1 MKSDIE
7 IAQACPMRHIR
18 EIAREV
24 GVEER
29 YLEQYGNYK
38 AKIDDKLLQ
47 EKKGPDGKLILVT
60 AITPT
65 PAGEGKTTTTV
76 GLADGLRKLGKK
88 SVVALR
94 EPSLG
99 PVFGLKG
106 GAAGGGY
113 AQVVPMEDI
122 NLHFTGDFHAI
133 GAANNLLAAMLDNHI
148 QQGNALGID
157 VKKIT
162 WKRCVDMND
171 RQLRNIVDGLGGRAQ
186 GVPRE
191 DGFDITVASE
201 IMAVLCLATSITDL
215 KARLGRMVVGYTYED
230 KPVTANDLKA
240 AGAMAA
246 LLKDAIKPNL
256 VQTLEGTPALIHGGP
271 FANIAHGC
279 NSIMAT
285 RAALKLGDYAV
296 TEAGFGA
303 DLGAEKF
310 LDIKCRMNGLWPN
323 AIVLVATVRALK
335 HHGGAAKGTY
345 AQPNPEALKA
355 GMANLL
361 SHVKNIR
368 QVWQTPVVVALNRF
382 ATDTA
387 EELDLVAAQ
396 LAEQGVACAP
406 CNGWAEGGKGTTELA
421 KLVCE
426 AADANPAPV
435 PSYTYPDEV
444 PLKDK
449 IRAVATRIY
458 HAAEVSF
465 APQALKDLAQL
476 EADGYASCPVCIAKT
491 QYSMSDDASRLGAPE
506 GYTLTIRSARLSAGA
521 GFVVAFAGSIIAM
534 PGLPK
539 VPAALGIDVDEQGEI
554 TGLF

>member
-1 MKSDIE
+1 MATDLDIARSATMKPIME
-7 IAQACPMRHIR
+7 IADAAGFSPQTVSPYGYHVAKVDPRS
-18 EIAREV
+18 
-24 GVEER
+24 
-29 YLEQYGNYK
+29 YLEK
-38 AKIDDKLLQ
+38 PARA
-47 EKKGPDGKLILVT
+47 KLILVT
-60 AITPT
+60 AINPT
-65 PAGEGKTTTTV
+65 PAGEGKTTV
-76 GLADGLRKLGKK
+76 SVALADGMRKIGKDAML
-88 SVVALR
+88 ALR

-99 PVFGLKG
+99 PVFGMKG
-106 GAAGGGY
+106 GATGGGY
-113 AQVVPMEDI
+113 AQVVPMESI
-122 NLHFTGDFHAI
+122 NLHFTGDLHAI
-133 GAANNLLAAMLDNHI
+133 TTANNLLCAILDNHI
-148 QQGNALGID
+148 QQGNAMNID
-157 VKKIT
+157 PRRVCF
-162 WKRCVDMND
+162 RHCLDVND
-171 RQLRNIVDGLGGRAQ
+171 RQLRQIVMGLGGTQ
-186 GVPRE
+186 NGTPRE
-191 DGFDITVASE
+191 DGFDITAASE
-201 IMAVLCLATSITDL
+201 VMATFCLAADLKDL
-215 KARLGRMVVGYTYED
+215 KARLSRIVVGHSYEG
-230 KPVTANDLKA
+230 KAVTAGDIGA
-240 AGAMAA
+240 AGSMTA
-246 LLKDAIKPNL
+246 LLRDAFSPNL
-256 VQTLEGTPALIHGGP
+256 IQTIGHTPCLMHGGP

-279 NSIMAT
+279 NSVAAT
-285 RAALKLGDYAV
+285 RLALRMSDYTV

-323 AIVLVATVRALK
+323 VIVLVATVRALK

-435 PSYTYPDEV
+435 PSYTYPDQV

-449 IRAVATRIY
+449 ILTVATRIY

>member
-1 MKSDIE
+1 
-7 IAQACPMRHIR
+7 
-18 EIAREV
+18 V
-24 GVEER
+24 G
-29 YLEQYGNYK
+29 
-38 AKIDDKLLQ
+38 
-47 EKKGPDGKLILVT
+47 
-60 AITPT
+60 
-65 PAGEGKTTTTV
+65 
-76 GLADGLRKLGKK
+76 
-88 SVVALR
+88 
-94 EPSLG
+94 
-99 PVFGLKG
+99 
-106 GAAGGGY
+106 
-113 AQVVPMEDI
+113 
-122 NLHFTGDFHAI
+122 
-133 GAANNLLAAMLDNHI
+133 
-148 QQGNALGID
+148 
-157 VKKIT
+157 
-162 WKRCVDMND
+162 
-171 RQLRNIVDGLGGRAQ
+171 
-186 GVPRE
+186 
-191 DGFDITVASE
+191 
-201 IMAVLCLATSITDL
+201 
-215 KARLGRMVVGYTYED
+215 
-230 KPVTANDLKA
+230 A
-240 AGAMAA
+240 AGAMTA
-246 LLKDAIKPNL
+246 LLRDAFSPNL
-256 VQTLEGTPALIHGGP
+256 IQTIGHTPCLMHGGP

-279 NSIMAT
+279 NSVAAT
-285 RAALKLGDYAV
+285 RLALRMSDYTV

-323 AIVLVATVRALK
+323 VIVLVATVRALK

>member
-1 MKSDIE
+1 M
-7 IAQACPMRHIR
+7 
-18 EIAREV
+18 
-24 GVEER
+24 
-29 YLEQYGNYK
+29 
-38 AKIDDKLLQ
+38 
-47 EKKGPDGKLILVT
+47 
-60 AITPT
+60 
-65 PAGEGKTTTTV
+65 
-76 GLADGLRKLGKK
+76 
-88 SVVALR
+88 
-94 EPSLG
+94 
-99 PVFGLKG
+99 
-106 GAAGGGY
+106 
-113 AQVVPMEDI
+113 
-122 NLHFTGDFHAI
+122 
-133 GAANNLLAAMLDNHI
+133 
-148 QQGNALGID
+148 
-157 VKKIT
+157 
-162 WKRCVDMND
+162 
-171 RQLRNIVDGLGGRAQ
+171 
-186 GVPRE
+186 
-191 DGFDITVASE
+191 
-201 IMAVLCLATSITDL
+201 
-215 KARLGRMVVGYTYED
+215 
-230 KPVTANDLKA
+230 
-240 AGAMAA
+240 
-246 LLKDAIKPNL
+246 
-256 VQTLEGTPALIHGGP
+256 HGGP

-279 NSIMAT
+279 NSVAAT
-285 RAALKLGDYAV
+285 RLALRMSDYTV

-323 AIVLVATVRALK
+323 VIVLVATVRALK

-435 PSYTYPDEV
+435 PSYTYPDEA

-539 VPAALGIDVDEQGEI
+539 VPAALGIDVDDQGEI

>member
-1 MKSDIE
+1 MATDL
-7 IAQACPMRHIR
+7 
-18 EIAREV
+18 EIAREAKLEFIENIARTAGFLPETV
-24 GVEER
+24 SPYGR
-29 YLEQYGNYK
+29 YV
-38 AKIDDKLLQ
+38 AKIDQRAYADLPQRAKLV
-47 EKKGPDGKLILVT
+47 LVT
-60 AITPT
+60 AINPT
-65 PAGEGKTTTTV
+65 PAGEGKTTV
-76 GLADGLRKLGKK
+76 SVALADGMRCIGKNAML
-88 SVVALR
+88 ALR

-99 PVFGLKG
+99 PVFGMKG
-106 GAAGGGY
+106 GATGGGY
-113 AQVVPMEDI
+113 AQVVPMESI
-122 NLHFTGDFHAI
+122 NLHFTGDLHAI
-133 GAANNLLAAMLDNHI
+133 TAANNLLCAMVDNHI

-157 VKKIT
+157 PRRVCF
-162 WKRCVDMND
+162 RHCLDVND
-171 RQLRNIVDGLGGRAQ
+171 RQLRHIVQGLGGTQ
-186 GVPRE
+186 NGTPRE
-191 DGFDITVASE
+191 DGFDITAASE
-201 IMAVLCLATSITDL
+201 VMATFCLASNLKDL
-215 KARLGRMVVGYTYED
+215 KARLGRIVVARTYQGA
-230 KPVTANDLKA
+230 PVTAGEVGA
-240 AGAMAA
+240 AGAMTA
-246 LLKDAIKPNL
+246 LLRDAFSPNL
-256 VQTLEGTPALIHGGP
+256 IQTIGHTPCLMHGGP

-279 NSIMAT
+279 NSVAAT
-285 RAALKLGDYAV
+285 RLALRMSDYTV

-323 AIVLVATVRALK
+323 VIVLVATVRALK

-387 EELDLVAAQ
+387 EELDQVAAQ

-435 PSYTYPDEV
+435 PSYTYPDEA

-476 EADGYASCPVCIAKT
+476 DADGYASCPVCIAKT

>member
-1 MKSDIE
+1 MATDL
-7 IAQACPMRHIR
+7 
-18 EIAREV
+18 EIAREAKLEPIENIARTAGFLPETV
-24 GVEER
+24 SPYGR
-29 YLEQYGNYK
+29 YV
-38 AKIDDKLLQ
+38 AKIDQRAYADLPQRAKLV
-47 EKKGPDGKLILVT
+47 LVT
-60 AITPT
+60 AINPT
-65 PAGEGKTTTTV
+65 PAGEGKTTV
-76 GLADGLRKLGKK
+76 SVALADGMRCIGKNAML
-88 SVVALR
+88 ALR

-99 PVFGLKG
+99 PVFGMKG
-106 GAAGGGY
+106 GATGGGY
-113 AQVVPMEDI
+113 AQVVPMESI
-122 NLHFTGDFHAI
+122 NLHFTGDLHAI
-133 GAANNLLAAMLDNHI
+133 TAANNLLCAMVDNHI

-157 VKKIT
+157 PRRVCF
-162 WKRCVDMND
+162 RHCLDVND
-171 RQLRNIVDGLGGRAQ
+171 RQLRHIVQGLGGTQ
-186 GVPRE
+186 NGNPRE
-191 DGFDITVASE
+191 DGFDITAASE
-201 IMAVLCLATSITDL
+201 VMATFCLASDLKDL
-215 KARLGRMVVGYTYED
+215 KARLGRIVVARTYQGA
-230 KPVTANDLKA
+230 PVTAGEVGA
-240 AGAMAA
+240 VGAMTA
-246 LLKDAIKPNL
+246 LLRDAFSPNL
-256 VQTLEGTPALIHGGP
+256 IQTIGHTPCLMHGGP

-279 NSIMAT
+279 NSVAAT
-285 RAALKLGDYAV
+285 RLALRMSDYTV

-323 AIVLVATVRALK
+323 VIVLVATVRALK

-435 PSYTYPDEV
+435 PSYTYPDEA

-539 VPAALGIDVDEQGEI
+539 VPAALGIDVDDQGEI